1 MNWYIRTR
9 RMWRNGLTSEID
21 VNTYIGKNDNMD
33 AVFLVLAH
41 YDRKGNI
48 KKYSA
53 WVQNRNHLDMGGEN
67 FGLKIKNCSTYKEG
81 MTICEQYY
89 QNFIDGNESKSKVI
103 GTQYFD
109 DDILASDGNYLD

>member
-1 MNWYIRTR
+1 MNWLLYKGAS
-9 RMWRNGLTSEID
+9 WQNGFPDMVE
-21 VNTYIGKNDNMD
+21 VPTYYGKVDDLD

-41 YDRKGNI
+41 FDKRGNI

-53 WVQNRNHLDMGGEN
+53 WVQNRNHFNMGGEN
-67 FGLKIKNCSTYKEG
+67 FGLKIKNCSTYTEG
-81 MTICEQYY
+81 MKVCEQYY

-109 DDILASDGNYLD
+109 DDILIRGNFLDD